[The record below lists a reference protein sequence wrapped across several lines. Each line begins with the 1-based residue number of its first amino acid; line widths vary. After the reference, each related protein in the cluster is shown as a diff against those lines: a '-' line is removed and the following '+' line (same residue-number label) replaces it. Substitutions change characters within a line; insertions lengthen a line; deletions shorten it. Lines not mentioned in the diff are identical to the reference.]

1 MSLVK
6 VKEII
11 GISEKSFDDALLQ
24 IVKQISSQKQNVS
37 GIKIIGWTVDVK
49 DGQISGY
56 KVNAKYAYSWDKKL
70 HR

>member
-37 GIKIIGWTVDVK
+37 GIKIIGWTVDIK
-49 DGQISGY
+49 NGQISAY
-56 KVNAKYAYSWDKKL
+56 KVDAKYAYSWEKEL
-70 HR
+70 HE